1 MPIAA
6 INAANA
12 YRQAAAN
19 AVQPGME
26 ARAAQPG
33 KSFRELV
40 SDVAESLTQTGT
52 AAEKATAQAMTGK
65 ADLNEVVMAVAN
77 ADVALQTVVAVRD
90 RVIQAYQDILRM
102 PI

>member
-1 MPIAA
+1 MAVNVTSA
-6 INAANA
+6 IGA
-12 YRQAAAN
+12 YKQVIDRAGS
-19 AVQPGME
+19 PGME

-33 KSFRELV
+33 KSFQDLMT
-40 SDVAESLTQTGT
+40 DIADTVAETGAEADHQTKL
-52 AAEKATAQAMTGK
+52 AVTGK